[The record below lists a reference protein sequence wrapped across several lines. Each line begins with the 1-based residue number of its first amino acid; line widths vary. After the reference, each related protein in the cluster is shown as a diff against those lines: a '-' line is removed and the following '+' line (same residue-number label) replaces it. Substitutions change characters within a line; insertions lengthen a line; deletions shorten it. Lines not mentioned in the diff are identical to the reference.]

1 MWRRRHHCRLCG
13 RVVCAECSGR
23 VSLTSSCVSLLCRS
37 FAFLTKLDPLVLSAS
52 LTAN

>member
-23 VSLTSSCVSLLCRS
+23 VSTLNLL
-37 FAFLTKLDPLVLSAS
+37 LSDS
-52 LTAN
+52 P

>member
-23 VSLTSSCVSLLCRS
+23 VSLTYHSIVFRCSLS
-37 FAFLTKLDPLVLSAS
+37 FIRLSRYG
-52 LTAN
+52 